1 MNTKVKIG
9 EIVDRMRALPE
20 DKQNELLDRLIARQR
35 NAELLSEMNLQA
47 AARVGLILRQLQND
61 MTRRYC
67 LIRDPNTRAL
77 RLYSGPT
84 PALSSCVRTSSPPL
98 ASVGPMAILQASPLR
113 VGSSLSFPPRSRDI
127 FTALNYGS
135 TRTLTR

>member
-61 MTRRYC
+61 MTRR
-67 LIRDPNTRAL
+67 
-77 RLYSGPT
+77 
-84 PALSSCVRTSSPPL
+84 
-98 ASVGPMAILQASPLR
+98 
-113 VGSSLSFPPRSRDI
+113 
-127 FTALNYGS
+127 
-135 TRTLTR
+135 